1 MAAEMT
7 SGFRRRRHGFTL
19 VEAVVVI
26 VVMGILA
33 SMLSVFIRVPVEG
46 YFDTVRR
53 AEMTDVVDTA
63 LRRISRDVRTA
74 LPNTLRPPANADD
87 KCFEFLPTLGG
98 GRYRDAALKL
108 TGGNVLGFDKVYSNF
123 DVLAS
128 VNLGT
133 ALTAGNRVAIYNLG
147 ISGADAYAGDT
158 TGVIATASTTANI
171 ALSPSKQFPFESPGK
186 RFQVIPGT
194 STVYACTGVGTSNG
208 AGTGQLQRY
217 TRTINAGNVAD
228 CTVPGSAVILAQN
241 VSACSFTYT
250 SAATTRAGLL
260 TIWLG
265 VQQGAETVQ
274 IYQEV
279 HVDNV
284 P

>member
-1 MAAEMT
+1 
-7 SGFRRRRHGFTL
+7 
-19 VEAVVVI
+19 V
-26 VVMGILA
+26 
-33 SMLSVFIRVPVEG
+33 
-46 YFDTVRR
+46 
-53 AEMTDVVDTA
+53 
-63 LRRISRDVRTA
+63 RISREVRTA
-74 LPNTLRPPANADD
+74 LPNSVRAPQNADD

-98 GRYRDAALKL
+98 GRYRAAP
-108 TGGNVLGFDKVYSNF
+108 TVAGGGNVLGFDKAYANF
-123 DVLAS
+123 DVLGS
-128 VNLGT
+128 VNLGN

-147 ISGADAYAGDT
+147 IIGADAYAGQT
-158 TGVIATASTTANI
+158 TGTIAAAPTSSSSAI
-171 ALSPSKQFPFESPGK
+171 FLSPSKQFPFESPGK
-186 RFQVIPGT
+186 RFQVIPDT

-228 CTVPGSAVILAQN
+228 CAVPGSAVILAQN
-241 VSACSFTYT
+241 LSACSFTYT

-260 TIWLG
+260 AMWLG
-265 VQQGAETVQ
+265 IQQGGETVQ